1 MEHNESRMN
10 FFCIDIT
17 RPTLY
22 DIGGILFAPLHFFFI
37 FFVLCLRTSP
47 SAHGIAGICPF
58 GCVFFMRL
66 VFE

>member
-22 DIGGILFAPLHFFFI
+22 DIGGILFAPLHFFF
-37 FFVLCLRTSP
+37 FFLSSLYYVCVRAHLPMELR
-47 SAHGIAGICPF
+47 AFVHLD
-58 GCVFFMRL
+58 VFSS
-66 VFE
+66 